1 MWRVWFQ
8 NAIKALFFIEFPK
21 SVLYLVGI
29 EKSIF
34 CFTQNAISTVLFC
47 HVFSLSFQT
56 VTNASL
62 PSLQNAI
69 HPLNQSQRTIPCI
82 VDSNV
87 YNALNTPSILVFL
100 IYFVLCD
107 LQTNEK
113 LGLHNKSHVIV
124 MRILSVKPVLW
135 LVVNLHHVLSD
146 GAACNTQSRRSLTS
160 YVYNRRWIA
169 LDYERDIA

>member
-8 NAIKALFFIEFPK
+8 NAINALFFLLSFQNQYCIW
-21 SVLYLVGI
+21 SVL
-29 EKSIF
+29 KSKKN
-34 CFTQNAISTVLFC
+34 FTQNAISTVLFC